1 MTNDNMITLS
11 AGNVEVV
18 IDAEHGSRLSSVR
31 FGETELLV
39 QRNSDDS
46 FSWGCYPMAPWAGRT
61 RNGVFEHQG
70 SSVQLPINSAPHAIH
85 GLVHDAVWQVV
96 NTSPSS
102 ATLRVEFDQRW
113 PFAGWVEHHISVDS
127 ASVNL
132 QLTVHAY
139 DHDHNDNHNDKK
151 LSMPAQVGWHPWF
164 VRPVQLE
171 AEFKT
176 MYVRDSDGI
185 AVTKCVHQQ
194 HDLMHGQLDDC
205 FTDTVTAP
213 VLKFENGPTVRLE
226 SDCSHWVVYNEPSHA
241 ICVEPQSGPPN
252 GLNSEPLVVS
262 PSQPLTRFF
271 RLTALGYR

>member
-11 AGNVEVV
+11 SGNVEVV
-18 IDAEHGSRLSSVR
+18 IDVEHGSRLSSMR
-31 FGETELLV
+31 FGDTELLV

-96 NTSPSS
+96 STSPSS

-113 PFAGWVEHHISVDS
+113 PFSGWVEHHISVDS

-132 QLTVHAY
+132 QLTVHA
-139 DHDHNDNHNDKK
+139 HNHNDET

-164 VRPVQLE
+164 VRPVHLE

-176 MYVRDSDGI
+176 MYVRDSEGI
-185 AVTKCVHQQ
+185 AATKCEPQQ
-194 HDLMHGQLDDC
+194 QDLMHRQLDDC
-205 FTDTVTAP
+205 FTDVVAAP
-213 VLKFENGPTVRLE
+213 LLNFDNGPTVRLE

-252 GLNSEPLVVS
+252 GLNSEPLAVS
-262 PSQPLTRFF
+262 PNQPLRRYF

>member
-1 MTNDNMITLS
+1 MISNSLITLS
-11 AGNVEVV
+11 SDNVEVV
-18 IDAEHGSRLSSVR
+18 IDAEHGSRLSSIQFV
-31 FGETELLV
+31 ETEILV
-39 QRNSDDS
+39 QRANDDS

-61 RNGVFEHQG
+61 RNGIFEHQG
-70 SSVQLPINSAPHAIH
+70 MSVQLPINATPHAIH

-96 NTSPSS
+96 NTSPTS
-102 ATLRVEFDQRW
+102 ATLRVDLDQRW
-113 PFAGWVEHHISVDS
+113 PFSGWVEHRISVDS
-127 ASVNL
+127 TSVNL
-132 QLTVHAY
+132 QLTVHATGQ
-139 DHDHNDNHNDKK
+139 NSQSIS
-151 LSMPAQVGWHPWF
+151 LPAQVGWHPWF

-185 AVTKCVHQQ
+185 AGKQRAHQQ
-194 HDLMHGQLDDC
+194 HDLMQSPLDDC
-205 FTDTVTAP
+205 FTDAVTTP
-213 VLKFENGPTVRLE
+213 LLNFENGLTVRLE

-262 PSQPLTRFF
+262 PSHPLTRYF

>member
-1 MTNDNMITLS
+1 
-11 AGNVEVV
+11 
-18 IDAEHGSRLSSVR
+18 
-31 FGETELLV
+31 
-39 QRNSDDS
+39 
-46 FSWGCYPMAPWAGRT
+46 
-61 RNGVFEHQG
+61 
-70 SSVQLPINSAPHAIH
+70 VQLPINSAPHAIH

-113 PFAGWVEHHISVDS
+113 PFAGWVEHHISVNS
-127 ASVNL
+127 TSVNL

-139 DHDHNDNHNDKK
+139 NHDHNDNHNDTK

-164 VRPVQLE
+164 VRPTLLE

-185 AVTKCVHQQ
+185 AHTKCVHQQ

-205 FTDTVTAP
+205 FTDAVTAP

>member
-1 MTNDNMITLS
+1 MNSSNMITLS
-11 AGNVEVV
+11 SGDVETV
-18 IDAEHGSRLSSVR
+18 IDEEHGSRLSSIR

-39 QRNSDDS
+39 QRDSDDS

-85 GLVHDAVWQVV
+85 GLVHDASWQVV
-96 NTSPSS
+96 TTSPTS
-102 ATLRVEFDQRW
+102 ATLRVDLDQRW
-113 PFAGWVEHHISVDS
+113 PFAGWVEHRISVDS
-127 ASVNL
+127 SSVNL
-132 QLTVHAY
+132 QLTVHATERS
-139 DHDHNDNHNDKK
+139 DETN
-151 LSMPAQVGWHPWF
+151 SMPAQVGWHPWF

-185 AVTKCVHQQ
+185 ASAQRVQQQ
-194 HDLMHGQLDDC
+194 HDLMHTPLDDC
-205 FTDTVTAP
+205 FTNAVAGP
-213 VLKFENGPTVRLE
+213 LLKYDNGLVVRLE

-262 PSQPLTRFF
+262 PNHPLTRNF
-271 RLTALGYR
+271 RLTALGYP

>member
-1 MTNDNMITLS
+1 MSGGNMTTLS
-11 AGNVEVV
+11 SGNVEVV
-18 IDAEHGSRLSSVR
+18 IDAEHGSRLSSLR

-39 QRNSDDS
+39 HRTDDDS

-61 RNGVFEHQG
+61 RNGVFEYQG
-70 SSVQLPINSAPHAIH
+70 ASVRLPINSAPHAIH

-96 NTSPSS
+96 NTSSTS
-102 ATLRVEFDQRW
+102 ATLRVELDQRW
-113 PFAGWVEHHISVDS
+113 PFAGWVEHRISVDPT
-127 ASVNL
+127 SVQL
-132 QLTVHAY
+132 QLTVHAT
-139 DHDHNDNHNDKK
+139 DRSDASN
-151 LSMPAQVGWHPWF
+151 SMPAQVGWHPWF

-185 AVTKCVHQQ
+185 AGVQRAHQ
-194 HDLMHGQLDDC
+194 HDLMHGPLDDC
-205 FTDTVTAP
+205 FSDAVAAP
-213 VLKFENGPTVRLE
+213 FLKYDNGLVVRLE

-262 PSQPLTRFF
+262 PDHSLTRYF
-271 RLTALGYR
+271 RLTAPGYR

>member
-1 MTNDNMITLS
+1 MINNNMITLS
-11 AGNVEVV
+11 SDNVEVV
-18 IDAEHGSRLSSVR
+18 VDAEHGSRLASLR
-31 FGETELLV
+31 FGETEILV
-39 QRNSDDS
+39 QRAQDDS

-61 RNGVFEHQG
+61 RNGVFEYQG

-96 NTSPSS
+96 NTSPTS
-102 ATLRVEFDQRW
+102 ATLRVELDQRW

-127 ASVNL
+127 TSVNL
-132 QLTVHAY
+132 QLTVHAV
-139 DHDHNDNHNDKK
+139 DRNDDPI
-151 LSMPAQVGWHPWF
+151 SMPAQVGWHPWF
-164 VRPVQLE
+164 LRPVQLE

-185 AVTKCVHQQ
+185 AGAQRAHQQ
-194 HDLMHGQLDDC
+194 HDLIHRQLDDC
-205 FTDTVTAP
+205 FSDAVAAP
-213 VLKFENGPTVRLE
+213 LLKFDNGLVVRLE
-226 SDCSHWVVYNEPSHA
+226 SDCTHWVVYNEPSHA

-262 PSQPLTRFF
+262 PNHSLSRYF